1 MDQPEGQ
8 QVTVNRGGGGAADRT
23 GGLGPLTC
31 PKCGRGQI
39 IVGRRGY
46 GCDRYREGCD
56 FVVWKEVAGREL
68 SPAQIRELI
77 VTRLTGPLR
86 GLTAA
91 SGVQIDACLRLDDQ
105 WRVILD
111 FAPEVALPARDAG

>member
-1 MDQPEGQ
+1 MGQ
-8 QVTVNRGGGGAADRT
+8 QSAGNGCRRDTADKT

-39 IVGRRGY
+39 IAGRRGY

-68 SPAQIRELI
+68 TVGQIGELI
-77 VTRLTGPLR
+77 ATGRTGLIR
-86 GLTAA
+86 GFTAA
-91 SGVQIDACLRLDDQ
+91 SGVQLDARLRLDEQ
-105 WRVILD
+105 WRVVLD
-111 FAPEVALPARDAG
+111 FA